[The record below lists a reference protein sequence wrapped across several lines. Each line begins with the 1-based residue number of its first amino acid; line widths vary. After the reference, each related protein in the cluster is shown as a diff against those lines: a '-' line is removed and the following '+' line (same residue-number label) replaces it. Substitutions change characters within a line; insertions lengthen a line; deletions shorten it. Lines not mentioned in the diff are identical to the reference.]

1 LNHFAGTNQ
10 KKVVRTVFVVHTTL
24 AGLNYY
30 FRFEPGKSGT
40 NQRCGLNHLA
50 GLYHF
55 FPVQTGNAGLNQ
67 SKVV

>member
-24 AGLNYY
+24 AGLKQQ
-30 FRFEPGKSGT
+30 FRFEPEKSGT
-40 NQRCGLNHLA
+40 NQRCGSNHLA

-55 FPVQTGNAGLNQ
+55 FLVQTGNAGLNQ